1 MYGIGPPMC
10 VASHAHP
17 AGNTARPARA
27 LSRSR
32 SCRRVIG
39 QRVRPKVTFVVCR
52 RAKCQPGQRDSRH
65 RGAGAGRPGQQ
76 PDVTAAR
83 RDKGKGRTRPG
94 PSEAVSPGPAESSR
108 GRPGGGTIRPPSA
121 ADRIVPP
128 LTVRRSRTGSLS
140 SLGRAGISLPPVMRS
155 SSCRASVI
163 ETLSMR
169 SSARACRGAASLAA
183 GFSAVAVRL
192 TPPAPESDEVSGRPT
207 WASIQSQRG
216 PQSQSDHCLGSGA
229 GSTSVCSASSR
240 RSQVP
245 STCR

>member
-27 LSRSR
+27 ISRSR

-65 RGAGAGRPGQQ
+65 CGAGAGRPGQQ
-76 PDVTAAR
+76 PDVMAAR
-83 RDKGKGRTRPG
+83 RDKGKV
-94 PSEAVSPGPAESSR
+94 ELGPARARQVHRVLRSPAGAGRAAEPYGRRQLLTGSS
-108 GRPGGGTIRPPSA
+108 
-121 ADRIVPP
+121 P